1 MCDKKKIFK
10 IIIILILYCIL
21 SSIILISD
29 KKEPRHLS
37 YDVAFPKADEDEP
50 DKTDEEIQDA
60 VTSFVL
66 VNADEVYTQVIYTP
80 KIITGIDIW
89 MRASNNSSDTDTY
102 NLLFYN
108 GDGTLAHS
116 QIFSSDDV
124 ADSGY
129 TTIIFDDFAL
139 SEGRQYN
146 LVIETASDTSSGLY
160 LGIIPD
166 YSTWAGGLY
175 SAAGLMEGT
184 SICFNL
190 IYDYQNWGFINW
202 MALTILSLLFLIRY
216 GKGTPVAQY
225 IACGVLLILIVIFV
239 LIYADFIHI

>member
-1 MCDKKKIFK
+1 MNDKKKTFK

-21 SSIILISD
+21 SSVILISD

-50 DKTDEEIQDA
+50 DKTDEEIQDTITA
-60 VTSFVL
+60 FLSS
-66 VNADEVYTQVIYTP
+66 DEIYTQVIYTP

-89 MRASNNSSDTDTY
+89 MRTSDSGSDSDTY

-108 GDGTLAHS
+108 ADGSLAHS

-146 LVIETASDTSSGLY
+146 LVIETASGTSSGLY

-175 SAAGLMEGT
+175 SATGLMEGT

-216 GKGTPVAQY
+216 GKEAPVTQY